1 MSCSSLKWSWSLLH
15 LFFTIAGSLTVGS
28 YGIEPMALHL
38 VGKLS
43 TTVGFEPMALYLV
56 GKLSATK
63 PPTQL
68 LFFSL
73 FCSRVS
79 LSCPGG
85 P

>member
-15 LFFTIAGSLTVGS
+15 LLYYSWKLTVGS

-43 TTVGFEPMALYLV
+43 TTVGFEPVALYLV
-56 GKLSATK
+56 GKLSATN